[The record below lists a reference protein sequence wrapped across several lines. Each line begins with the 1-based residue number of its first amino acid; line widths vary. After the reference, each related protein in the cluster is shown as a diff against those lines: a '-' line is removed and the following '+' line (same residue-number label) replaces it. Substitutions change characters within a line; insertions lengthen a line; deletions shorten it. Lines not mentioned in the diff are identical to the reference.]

1 MNYIINDI
9 LWWKISLLGFI
20 NGWLPGFLT
29 FLLGLLLSKIS
40 NNRKLKNNLK
50 DNILS
55 IFIPTFNV
63 GHEIS
68 ESQIQ
73 HALAELRATLNTYRQ
88 IYPKLLND
96 QAANQLSTIFNK
108 GLYEKNGDISKEL
121 ANPQLIINIIKAL

>member
-1 MNYIINDI
+1 MSFIINDI

-20 NGWLPGFLT
+20 NGWLPGLLT
-29 FLLGLLLSKIS
+29 FLLGLLLAEIS
-40 NNRKLKNNLK
+40 NNRKMKNNLK

-55 IFIPTFNV
+55 IYIPTFNV

-73 HALAELRATLNTYRQ
+73 HALAELNVTLNTYRQ

-96 QAANQLSTIFNK
+96 QAANQLSTIFTK
-108 GLYEKNGDISKEL
+108 GLYEENGELSKEL
-121 ANPQLIINIIKAL
+121 LNPQLIINIIKTL